1 MATSAFKI
9 SASHKKMTSHPA
21 SHVTFSHLPREL
33 RDIVYDRLWSGTL
46 VAFRYKELVV
56 LARYDTAQYYA
67 IFNGLPRWL
76 ITNRQFLEEGMQ
88 QFHYNAQFTVGE
100 HNKLPLYEHRHPHKP
115 FCIATRKTP
124 RPGGVALKIK
134 DSSCPLLD
142 LTRARRLKVDY
153 LCVAVEVAYDS
164 RQKCVAVGQQCCN
177 YEVSGCCIPHVV
189 VAIIP
194 KDRRAVATEPNNRPR
209 QEAFEN
215 FEVLAALFRDDGSKV
230 QDLDLI
236 IRAGHPRLKD
246 SAYRVAGALFRAV
259 PKDVIPE
266 IRCDWRFFDK
276 IPRTLHRLRVGII
289 GDSFTTVGSISWY
302 VAAMN
307 ELRKQFDAILPTLI
321 QTGGKEQAVWMRSCS
336 YVTPGQSIEIM
347 SDDEAVID
355 YSLPLAYRPPRSTM
369 STLYAAGYKCS
380 LWEVTSIPPLP
391 QISSVSISTQ
401 VPQWTKVVRMGQC
414 SQG

>member
-1 MATSAFKI
+1 MASP
-9 SASHKKMTSHPA
+9 PA
-21 SHVTFSHLPREL
+21 SQVTFPQLPREL
-33 RDIVYDRLWSGTL
+33 RDIVYDSLWSGTL
-46 VAFRYKELVV
+46 IAFRHKKLVV
-56 LARYDTAQYYA
+56 LARYNTAQYYA

-76 ITNRQFLEEGMQ
+76 ITNRQFLDEGMQ

-100 HNKLPLYEHRHPHKP
+100 HNNLPLHEHRHPHKL

-142 LTRARRLKVDY
+142 LRRARRLKVDY

-164 RQKCVAVGQQCCN
+164 RQNCAAVGQQGCN
-177 YEVSGCCIPHVV
+177 YKVSGCCIPHVV

-215 FEVLAALFRDDGSKV
+215 FEVLAALFRDDRCKL

-236 IRAGHPRLKD
+236 IRPGNPILKD
-246 SAYRVAGALFRAV
+246 SAYRVIGALFRAI
-259 PKDVIPE
+259 PKDVVPE
-266 IRCDWRFFDK
+266 IRCDWQFFDK
-276 IPRTLHRLRVGII
+276 IPKTLRRLRVGVI

-307 ELRKQFDAILPTLI
+307 KLRKGLDKVLPTLV
-321 QTGGKEQAVWMRSCS
+321 QSVGSGKEQAVWMRSCS
-336 YVTPGQSIEIM
+336 YVTPGQSVEIM

-355 YSLPLAYRPPRSTM
+355 YSLPLAYRPPRSAM
-369 STLYAAGYKCS
+369 STLHATGYKCS
-380 LWEVTSIPPLP
+380 LWEVTSIPPPP
-391 QISSVSISTQ
+391 QFPIASISAQ
-401 VPQWTKVVRMGQC
+401 VPQWSKIVRMGQC
-414 SQG
+414 SQR